1 MFCFDIKR
9 NVHRFLSR
17 KRKKYSRTTSAV
29 HMYEDKQNIKEETI
43 ISQREENQRGGQK
56 RGFVKNTSNEVNELF
71 HKTVDTANNIVK
83 GVSGKGG
90 LVGKVTDTS
99 SNILKGT
106 SSKAN
111 EMIGKSADTTGKMV
125 KKTKNKF
132 FGPKK

>member
-1 MFCFDIKR
+1 MFCFAIKR

-17 KRKKYSRTTSAV
+17 KRKKYSRTTNAV
-29 HMYEDKQNIKEETI
+29 HKYEDKQNIKEETI
-43 ISQREENQRGGQK
+43 ISQREENQRDGQK

>member
-1 MFCFDIKR
+1 
-9 NVHRFLSR
+9 
-17 KRKKYSRTTSAV
+17 
-29 HMYEDKQNIKEETI
+29 MYENKQNIKEETI
-43 ISQREENQRGGQK
+43 ISQREENQRDGQK

>member
-1 MFCFDIKR
+1 MYAFLSIKR
-9 NVHRFLSR
+9 
-17 KRKKYSRTTSAV
+17 KRYSRTTNVV
-29 HMYEDKQNIKEETI
+29 HIYENKQNIKEETI
-43 ISQREENQRGGQK
+43 ISQREENQRDGQK

-125 KKTKNKF
+125 QKTKNKF